1 MRRAAPAAAPV
12 AVDKEVKRKQRMGDI
27 KLDLHRVLLDNLN
40 LAALEHATE
49 ADLRAEINAIS
60 AEHLNDN
67 AIVLGREDRIILNKE
82 LYDEVTGLGPLE
94 TLLQDESVND
104 ILVNGPQQIFVERS
118 GKLELTDVTFKD
130 ERHLLR
136 IIDKIVSAVGR
147 RVDESKPYVDARL
160 KDGSRFNA
168 MVPPV
173 AVDGSLVSIRKFKK
187 DKLGIDDLVQFG
199 AFSEEMAAYLQAAVS
214 TRLNVIVSGGTG
226 SGKTTTLN
234 ALSSFIADDE
244 RILTIEDTAELQLQQ
259 THVGRMESRPP
270 NVEGKGEVSPRDCLK
285 NALRMRPDRIIVGE
299 TRGEEVI
306 DMLQAM
312 NTGHDGSMTTI
323 HANNPRDGISRLE
336 NMVAMAGIEMPLKAV
351 RSQISSA
358 VNLIVQAS
366 RLQDGSRRM
375 TSITEITGME
385 GDVISMQE
393 IFRFQRVGPDARQQ
407 DHRPLSQPQACAATS
422 PSASASGAMICPRPS
437 LNPSQRSKPH
447 GHQCRTHHLR
457 SDLYRRAGARRRAS
471 IWRLFGR
478 SISLNSRVNRRLEM
492 IEKGDTPRGGAGQI
506 CARRCSSTRK
516 SKGIPLYSLWLSEK
530 AQKGRDCLLPAT
542 ADHGDGRPFGSV
554 LPWPDRRHRD
564 RSTRAHRR
572 LHRHGGRCC
581 VYVGV
586 HESQQAHGDH
596 RRTAPRCGRADGA
609 LLARRSPVH
618 QRHHHREQR
627 NPRPACLRIR
637 CDRG

>member
-1 MRRAAPAAAPV
+1 MFSKYKKQGDAPSIGQIAAVRAAPEKVAEPVSSKPVSIRRASLPANVAPL
-12 AVDKEVKRKQRMGDI
+12 DRDLKRKQRMSDI
-27 KLDLHRVLLDNLN
+27 KLELHRALLDNLN
-40 LAALEHATE
+40 LAALEHASE
-49 ADLRAEINAIS
+49 QDLRSEINEIS
-60 AEHLNDN
+60 AEILSEK
-67 AIVLGREDRIILNKE
+67 AIVLNREDRNQLNSE

-94 TLLQDESVND
+94 TLLKDDSVND
-104 ILVNGPQQIFVERS
+104 ILVNGPQQIFVERD
-118 GKLELTDVTFKD
+118 GKLQLTDVTFKD

-147 RVDESKPYVDARL
+147 RVDESNPYVDARL

-168 MVPPV
+168 MVSPI

-187 DKLGIDDLVQFG
+187 DKLGIDDLVGFG
-199 AFSEEMAAYLQAAVS
+199 AFSEEMAAYLQAAVA
-214 TRLNVIVSGGTG
+214 TRLNIIVSGGTG

-234 ALSSFIADDE
+234 ALSSFIDNDE

-323 HANNPRDGISRLE
+323 HANSARDGVSRLE
-336 NMVAMAGIEMPLKAV
+336 NMIAMAGIEMPLKAV

-393 IFRFQRVGPDARQQ
+393 IFRFQRVGLTPENKILG
-407 DHRPLSQPQACAATS
+407 HYTAT
-422 PSASASGAMICPRPS
+422 GV
-437 LNPSQRSKPH
+437 RSH
-447 GHQCRTHHLR
+447 YSERFRMWGY
-457 SDLYRRAGARRRAS
+457 DLPAS
-471 IWRLFGR
+471 IYEP
-478 SISLNSRVNRRLEM
+478 IV
-492 IEKGDTPRGGAGQI
+492 
-506 CARRCSSTRK
+506 
-516 SKGIPLYSLWLSEK
+516 
-530 AQKGRDCLLPAT
+530 AQ
-542 ADHGDGRPFGSV
+542 
-554 LPWPDRRHRD
+554 
-564 RSTRAHRR
+564 
-572 LHRHGGRCC
+572 
-581 VYVGV
+581 
-586 HESQQAHGDH
+586 
-596 RRTAPRCGRADGA
+596 
-609 LLARRSPVH
+609 
-618 QRHHHREQR
+618 
-627 NPRPACLRIR
+627 
-637 CDRG
+637 

>member
-1 MRRAAPAAAPV
+1 MFSKYKKTTPAPSAATAAPV
-12 AVDKEVKRKQRMGDI
+12 AEVPKPNAIPKIARKANASAATVMPMDKERKKKERMGEI
-27 KLDLHRVLLDNLN
+27 KLEMHRALLDNLN
-40 LAALEHATE
+40 LSALETASE
-49 ADLRAEINAIS
+49 NDLRQEINAI
-60 AEHLNDN
+60 AGEYLEERNIILN
-67 AIVLGREDRIILNKE
+67 REDRQTLNQE
-82 LYDEVTGLGPLE
+82 LFDEVMGLGPLE
-94 TLLQDESVND
+94 TLLKDETVND
-104 ILVNGPQQIFVERS
+104 ILVNGPQQIFVERA
-118 GKLELTDVTFKD
+118 GKLQLTDVTFKD

-147 RVDESKPYVDARL
+147 RVDESNPYVDARL

-168 MVPPV
+168 MVPPI

-199 AFSEEMAAYLQAAVS
+199 AFTEEMAAYLQAAVA
-214 TRLNVIVSGGTG
+214 TRLNIIVSGGTG

-234 ALSSFIADDE
+234 ALSSFIDNAE

-323 HANNPRDGISRLE
+323 HANSARDGVSRLE
-336 NMVAMAGIEMPLKAV
+336 NMIAMAGIEMPLKAV

-393 IFRFQRVGPDARQQ
+393 VFRFQRVGLTPDNKIIGHFTATGVRSHYSERFRMWGF
-407 DHRPLSQPQACAATS
+407 DLPSSIYEPVAA
-422 PSASASGAMICPRPS
+422 
-437 LNPSQRSKPH
+437 
-447 GHQCRTHHLR
+447 
-457 SDLYRRAGARRRAS
+457 
-471 IWRLFGR
+471 
-478 SISLNSRVNRRLEM
+478 E
-492 IEKGDTPRGGAGQI
+492 
-506 CARRCSSTRK
+506 
-516 SKGIPLYSLWLSEK
+516 
-530 AQKGRDCLLPAT
+530 
-542 ADHGDGRPFGSV
+542 
-554 LPWPDRRHRD
+554 
-564 RSTRAHRR
+564 
-572 LHRHGGRCC
+572 
-581 VYVGV
+581 
-586 HESQQAHGDH
+586 
-596 RRTAPRCGRADGA
+596 
-609 LLARRSPVH
+609 
-618 QRHHHREQR
+618 
-627 NPRPACLRIR
+627 
-637 CDRG
+637 